1 MDDLDEL
8 TDQAASA
15 IKMASLGLPVFPC
28 DSKKKPL
35 CAHGFKDATTDADQV
50 RAWWEQYPYAL
61 PGVPT
66 GKTTEIFVL
75 DVDEKGGKDGHA
87 TLAQLGYEIPP
98 TRSHKTQSGCGRH
111 YLFRMPADV
120 ELRGTAGKIG
130 PGVDTRADG
139 GYIVWWP
146 AIGLPV
152 DNAQSLLPIPQW
164 LLDATAR
171 APLISGGGSD
181 YLQKTQMT
189 QQSSSVSSG
198 SSVSSVGEAI
208 TRHLPESIG
217 ERNRRLFDLARH
229 LKGLMPD
236 ASKAELRE
244 IVTEWHRR
252 ALPTIG
258 TASFVESWGDFQRGW
273 DVCHTPYGSVLN
285 RILGE
290 IDMTEKTPESLVS
303 LGYDDKALLLCRICK
318 QLQANAGEGPF
329 FISARQAGELI
340 GIHFTDASK
349 VLYAL
354 VADDVL
360 ELVKRGA
367 GRVASRYRY
376 IWPD

>member
-1 MDDLDEL
+1 MGALDEL
-8 TDQAASA
+8 TDQAAAA
-15 IKMASLGLPVFPC
+15 IKLASLGLPVFPC
-28 DSKKKPL
+28 DSDKKPL

-50 RAWWEQYPYAL
+50 RGWWDQYPYAL

-75 DVDEKGGKDGHA
+75 DVDVKGGKDGYA

-98 TRSHKTQSGCGRH
+98 TRSHKTQTGGGRH
-111 YLFRMPADV
+111 YLFHMPADA
-120 ELRGTAGKIG
+120 EIRSSAGKIG

-152 DNAQSLLPIPQW
+152 DNAQELLPIPQW
-164 LLDATAR
+164 LLDAA
-171 APLISGGGSD
+171 APHPPISGVSESD
-181 YLQKTQMT
+181 LQKTQKTQMT
-189 QQSSSVSSG
+189 QQSSSVSSD
-198 SSVSSVGEAI
+198 SSVGEAI

-229 LKGLMPD
+229 LKGLIPD
-236 ASKAELRE
+236 ATKADLRA
-244 IVTEWHRR
+244 IVTEWHRL
-252 ALPTIG
+252 ALPNIG
-258 TASFVESWGDFQRGW
+258 TAGFTESWGDFQRGW
-273 DVCHTPYGSVLN
+273 DAVHTPYGSVLN

-290 IDMTEKTPESLVS
+290 IDMSEKAPESLVS
-303 LGYDDKALLLCRICK
+303 LGYDDKAILLCRICK

-360 ELVKRGA
+360 ELVKKGA
-367 GRVASRYRY
+367 GNVASRYRY